1 MHDPN
6 CFAWNTSIRAFS
18 ESDDPFEG
26 LLLFRRMLC
35 EGLVGPNR
43 YTFPS
48 VLKACARA
56 CGVEEGKQIHGQIIK
71 WRLESDGFV
80 VTSLIRLYAMCGSI
94 SDARRLFDE
103 GVGYGGN
110 VVLWNVMIDGYVRH
124 GMFGSAKRLFDRM
137 PHRSVVSWNGLIAGY
152 AQNGFFKEAVDVF
165 REMQGEGVEPNHVTV
180 VSVLPAIARL
190 GDLGLGKWVHAFV
203 EKNKIDVDE
212 VLGSALIDMYSKCG
226 SIEKAV
232 QVFKDLPKANVV
244 TWNALIGGLAMHGQA
259 KDAIQC
265 FKAMERSRIV
275 PSDVTFIGVLNACS
289 HGGLVDVGRAYFDR
303 MVREYNLKPSIEHYG
318 CMVDMLGRAGLLEEA
333 EELLSSMPMQPDDAI
348 LKALLWA
355 CRVHCEVELGKRIA
369 KRLMELAPRE
379 GGCYVLLSN
388 MYASIGDWESVAKV
402 RLLMKELDIRKDP
415 GSSWISIDGAV
426 HEFVVEDDSHPRTKE
441 IYSMLEGMSEKLRL
455 AGYVSNTTQVLLN
468 VEEEEKET
476 TLHYH
481 SERIAVAFGLIST
494 EPGSTLRVVKN
505 LRICADC
512 HSSMKLVSKIYRRT
526 IIVRDRNRFHH
537 FKDGSCSCKDYW

>member
-1 MHDPN
+1 
-6 CFAWNTSIRAFS
+6 
-18 ESDDPFEG
+18 
-26 LLLFRRMLC
+26 
-35 EGLVGPNR
+35 
-43 YTFPS
+43 
-48 VLKACARA
+48 
-56 CGVEEGKQIHGQIIK
+56 
-71 WRLESDGFV
+71 
-80 VTSLIRLYAMCGSI
+80 MCGSI

-103 GVGYGGN
+103 GVGYGDN

-124 GMFGSAKRLFDRM
+124 GTFGSAKKLFDRM

-152 AQNGFFKEAVDVF
+152 AQNGFFKEAIDVF
-165 REMQGEGVEPNHVTV
+165 REMEGEGVEPNYVTV

-190 GDLGLGKWVHAFV
+190 GDLGLGKWVHTFV

-232 QVFKDLPKANVV
+232 QVFGDLPKANAV
-244 TWNALIGGLAMHGQA
+244 TWNTLIGGLAMHGRA
-259 KDAIQC
+259 KDAIKC
-265 FKAMERSRIV
+265 FKAMERSGII

-289 HGGLVDVGRAYFDR
+289 HGGLVNEGCAYFDR
-303 MVREYNLKPSIEHYG
+303 MVREYNLKPRIEHYG

-355 CRVHCEVELGKRIA
+355 CRVHCEVELGKRIS

-441 IYSMLEGMSEKLRL
+441 IYSMLEGMSERLRL
-455 AGYVSNTTQVLLN
+455 AGYVSDTTQVLLN

-476 TLHYH
+476 ALRYH

-494 EPGSTLRVVKN
+494 KPGSMLQVVKN

-537 FKDGSCSCKDYW
+537 FKYGSCSCKDYW